1 MIIIKELLGC
11 RVSHRTSINAYA
23 VRPNPLK
30 PTALGFKNSQTL
42 RVPDKAPFNPEP
54 KQHTS
59 IKLSPKRVRTK
70 LLLDDKKK

>member
-1 MIIIKELLGC
+1 MITIKELLGC
-11 RVSHRTSINAYA
+11 RVIHRTSINTYA
-23 VRPNPLK
+23 VRTNPQK

-42 RVPDKAPFNPEP
+42 RVPDKAQFNLEP

-70 LLLDDKKK
+70 LLLDEKNK